1 MKQGVVW
8 LTEFWPMECFEPM
21 KRNTDGLCLVVPTSQ
36 PASSRACL
44 LVCGMV
50 LSFALGCG
58 PAVPDGMV
66 RVRGQV
72 LHAASPLPD
81 GTILFEAVN
90 GTASGAGRI
99 MKDGHYES
107 LMPPGD
113 YKVAVR
119 SYDGVSKIGDDR
131 KRVQPKSRIPE
142 RFGSVLTSE
151 IIVTVTP
158 PGDRVDINLGK

>member
-1 MKQGVVW
+1 
-8 LTEFWPMECFEPM
+8 M
-21 KRNTDGLCLVVPTSQ
+21 KRNTQSFWSAAPTFET
-36 PASSRACL
+36 ASSTVCPL
-44 LVCGMV
+44 LWGIV
-50 LSFALGCG
+50 LLFPPGCG
-58 PAVPDGMV
+58 PAIPDGMV

-99 MKDGHYES
+99 MKDGRYES
-107 LMPPGD
+107 LLPPGA

-119 SYDGVSKIGDDR
+119 SYDGVFKIGDDR

-151 IIVTVTP
+151 ITVTVTP
-158 PGDRVDINLGK
+158 PGDRVDINLGE